1 LNFIAQGIVFTCSGM
16 FQGLGD
22 TRPALLSSAARLTLF
37 APLVIVLANQPRFE
51 LVYVWEISVLTV
63 ILQAVLSVLLLRAQ
77 FRRRLPALAAA

>member
-1 LNFIAQGIVFTCSGM
+1 
-16 FQGLGD
+16 
-22 TRPALLSSAARLTLF
+22 LF